1 MIIIILFFTIIFFY
15 EWNYL
20 KNRKRKKRTFLIA
33 LGIMGVSFCY
43 CISTYLFKY
52 SLNPNELI
60 EILFRPLQEKIIG

>member
-1 MIIIILFFTIIFFY
+1 MMIIILFFIIIFFY

-20 KNRKRKKRTFLIA
+20 KNRKRKKRTFFIV
-33 LGIMGVSFCY
+33 LGIMAVSFCY
-43 CISTYLFKY
+43 CMSTHLFKY